1 MAFIKSRRGNIAI
14 IVGFA
19 LPVFLAAL
27 ALGFELG
34 QWYLTRQAMQNAAD
48 SAAVAA
54 ASNGGSNYDIEAK
67 AVAATY
73 GFVHG
78 ADDVTVSASNSAT
91 CPGGGNTC
99 YSVTIS
105 KNTPLYLSRMVG
117 FQGSTGVNGQ
127 RMQTLTSAAMAKKA
141 DTERQYCVVA
151 LAGLSGHTTEE
162 GIRCNGCPKADLT
175 GCNVYSNNTATCNG
189 HTTQADIGDA
199 YSTNNGCGNEANSNM
214 PHVYDPYAGLAANI
228 PSDPCG
234 GTYHQAPAK
243 KKDPDLPSSNRW
255 SGTKTVNGNVS
266 ICGDLQLTADVNVAN
281 TTGDGGVLVIW
292 NGNLDTNGH
301 TLQTSSGFLTVVF
314 AGSNGSYGHAP
325 TGGGELNFAAPRTGV
340 WSGMALYQAPTLT
353 SGVDISEAGN
363 EPTWNITGL
372 VYLPH
377 SSVTF
382 SGAVNKSATNGLSCF
397 AMVVDNIRVN
407 GTGLIF
413 TACDEAG
420 VDLPTA
426 IVPGRGELVY

>member
-1 MAFIKSRRGNIAI
+1 M

-19 LPVFLAAL
+19 LPVFLGAL
-27 ALGFELG
+27 SLGFELG

-54 ASNGGSNYDIEAK
+54 ASNGGANYDVEAK

-78 ADDVTVSASNSAT
+78 TDDVTVTASNTAA
-91 CPGGGNTC
+91 CPAGGNTC
-99 YSVTIS
+99 YSVSIS

-117 FQGSTGVNGQ
+117 FQGSTSVSGQ
-127 RMQTLTSAAMAKKA
+127 RMQTLTSAAVA
-141 DTERQYCVVA
+141 DQGETERKYCVVA
-151 LAGLSGHTTEE
+151 LAGLSGHSSEE
-162 GIRCNGCPKADLT
+162 GIRCNGCPKAELT

-189 HTTQADIGDA
+189 HTTKADIGDA
-199 YSTNNGCGNEANSNM
+199 YGTNNGCGEEANSNM
-214 PHVYDPYAGLAANI
+214 PHVYDPYAGLASNI
-228 PSDPCG
+228 PADPCG
-234 GTYHQAPAK
+234 GTYHQAPTK
-243 KKDPDLPSSNRW
+243 KKDPDLPSSNLW
-255 SGTKTVNGNVS
+255 TGAKTVNGNVS
-266 ICGDLQLTADVNVAN
+266 ICGDLQLSGDVNVAN
-281 TTGDGGVLVIW
+281 TTGNGGVLIIW

-301 TLQTSSGFLTVVF
+301 TLQTTSGYLTIVF

-325 TGGGELNFAAPRTGV
+325 TGGGELNFSAPRTGV
-340 WSGMALYQAPTLT
+340 WKGMALYQAPTLT

-363 EPTWNITGL
+363 TPTWNITGM

-377 SSVTF
+377 ASVTF

-413 TACDEAG
+413 NACDEAG

-426 IVPGRGELVY
+426 IVADRGELVY